1 MEATMPK
8 PAHTDHE
15 LAQAIGDRV
24 RQVRASRMTQEKL
37 AEKLAVAP
45 ETISRYET
53 GAIPLSVTMVF
64 RVAEALGVGVEALLP
79 MDSGIPD
86 EDELLER
93 FRALDEG
100 GKVAVLDVLR
110 RMSP

>member
-1 MEATMPK
+1 MPK

-24 RQVRASRMTQEKL
+24 RQVRSARMTQEKL
-37 AEKLAVAP
+37 AEILAVAP

-79 MDSGIPD
+79 MDSGHPD
-86 EDELLER
+86 EDELMER

-100 GKVAVLDVLR
+100 GKSAVLDVLR

>member
-1 MEATMPK
+1 MPK

-24 RQVRASRMTQEKL
+24 RQVRSARMTQEKL
-37 AEKLAVAP
+37 AEVLEVAA
-45 ETISRYET
+45 ETVSRYET
-53 GAIPLSVTMVF
+53 GAIPLSVTMVY

-79 MDSGIPD
+79 VDTGHPD

-93 FRALDEG
+93 FRVLDEG
-100 GKVAVLDVLR
+100 GRGAVLTVLR
-110 RMSP
+110 RMSS